1 MINGKGYT
9 LGDALDSWNHI
20 SDELFN
26 QQHYLKVLE
35 NNIVPLWLWE
45 SLYEELKTRAMKQ
58 GLKKGLSLK

>member
-45 SLYEELKTRAMKQ
+45 SLYEVLKTRAMKQ
-58 GLKKGLSLK
+58 GLKKV